1 MGLVEKI
8 KSAFKGKKTS
18 APKAAKAGKT
28 AEQFKGTGKVGD
40 ALRFAGKKIDAQI
53 AAGKFDEKKAAMF
66 VASLKDIEAS
76 KASDD
81 EKLIQI
87 GQVIGAIT
95 FL

>member
-1 MGLVEKI
+1 MGLMNKI
-8 KSAFKGKKTS
+8 KAAFGGKKS
-18 APKAAKAGKT
+18 GASKPKAGKT
-28 AEQFKGTGKVGD
+28 AAQFKATGKVGD
-40 ALRFAGKKIDAQI
+40 ALKYAGNKIDAQV

-76 KASDD
+76 SASDD
-81 EKLIQI
+81 DKLIQI